1 MASVS
6 QDNDIETTRPP
17 QTSHIPLK
25 EVRPVPSEPGD
36 PFLVTFD
43 SDHSHKNPLNWRNG
57 KKWLIL
63 DVLSTAGFNRT
74 MVSTIMAPALA
85 TIAQEFGMN
94 SAAAAMVMS
103 IYPLATAIGPLFMGP
118 LSELYGRKPIL
129 HASNI
134 WFLGWNI
141 ACGFA
146 NSAGLLIAARF
157 LAGLGASAI
166 YALASGVLS
175 DLWRADQRGKSLG
188 AYLLI
193 PLLGAA
199 VGPIVGGFISSRSDW
214 RWSFWATSAFQGIMT
229 AVSFAIYEE
238 SYGPVILRR
247 QARRVR
253 RATGDDRYYAAIETH
268 ETRKLGFTTV
278 RRALSRPFRLLATH
292 PIVQI
297 TSIISSFEYGLL
309 YLVLSTFGQLWVD
322 QYGQSV
328 EISGLHYLACAI
340 GEVAGSQLGGPLMD
354 YYYRKAVSKNGGAE
368 PKPEHR
374 LPFMFGGLSLVPV
387 GLCLYGWGAQYRLS
401 WVIVDLGIVITS
413 FGSQIA
419 GLPLHAYLI
428 DVYGEHTS
436 SAISASQLPR
446 SLAAFLFPLFAP
458 KMYSAL
464 GYGWGN
470 TVLAAA
476 ALCISLP
483 SPWILWKYGEKFRSH
498 LRETY

>member
-1 MASVS
+1 
-6 QDNDIETTRPP
+6 
-17 QTSHIPLK
+17 
-25 EVRPVPSEPGD
+25 
-36 PFLVTFD
+36 
-43 SDHSHKNPLNWRNG
+43 
-57 KKWLIL
+57 
-63 DVLSTAGFNRT
+63 
-74 MVSTIMAPALA
+74 
-85 TIAQEFGMN
+85 
-94 SAAAAMVMS
+94 
-103 IYPLATAIGPLFMGP
+103 
-118 LSELYGRKPIL
+118 
-129 HASNI
+129 
-134 WFLGWNI
+134 
-141 ACGFA
+141 
-146 NSAGLLIAARF
+146 
-157 LAGLGASAI
+157 
-166 YALASGVLS
+166 
-175 DLWRADQRGKSLG
+175 
-188 AYLLI
+188 
-193 PLLGAA
+193 
-199 VGPIVGGFISSRSDW
+199 
-214 RWSFWATSAFQGIMT
+214 MT
-229 AVSFAIYEE
+229 AVSFAVYEE

-268 ETRKLGFTTV
+268 ETRKLGFAAV

-354 YYYRKAVSKNGGAE
+354 YYYRKAVSNNGGEE

-387 GLCLYGWGAQYRLS
+387 GLCLYGWSAQYRLS

-483 SPWILWKYGEKFRSH
+483 SPWILWKYGEKLRSQ